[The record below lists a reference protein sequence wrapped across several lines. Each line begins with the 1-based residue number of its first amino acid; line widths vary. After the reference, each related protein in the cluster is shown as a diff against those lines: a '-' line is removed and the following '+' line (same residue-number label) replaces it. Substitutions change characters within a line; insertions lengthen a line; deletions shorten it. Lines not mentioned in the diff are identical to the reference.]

1 MSEHLHAIVWI
12 DHREAKIFALGAD
25 DVERFMVHSHA
36 TGRHLQHRAN
46 VTGSGHRGVD
56 REFFQRIVTALA
68 HHGTV
73 LITGPAHARL
83 ELVNYISEQSPELAQ
98 RIAGVEA
105 LDHSSDSAL
114 VALAR
119 KFFRADDRMHSQ
131 AHS

>member
-1 MSEHLHAIVWI
+1 MKNHYHALIWI

-36 TGRHLQHRAN
+36 TGRRLQHRTN
-46 VTGSGHRGVD
+46 DTGSGHRGVD

-68 HHGTV
+68 HQGTV
-73 LITGPAHARL
+73 LITGPGHARL
-83 ELVNYISEQSPELAQ
+83 ELVNYISELCPELAQ

-105 LDHSSDSAL
+105 LDHPSDSAL
-114 VALAR
+114 VTLAR
-119 KFFRADDRMHSQ
+119 KFFRADDRMYSQ